1 MAEGRKIATDC
12 RHARQLAFMGATGI
26 SGAWKV
32 QVCGATWCMVEWAR
46 AIFELLPSL
55 TRRIAK
61 GRPPFGR
68 SPYGKPRIGAAAGS
82 GDGSVDDD
90 GRAGRRPVPEP
101 DHLAPGNIDAAVS
114 AGVLPGG
121 AVMLP

>member
-32 QVCGATWCMVEWAR
+32 QVCGASWCMVEWAR
-46 AIFELLPSL
+46 AICELLPSL
-55 TRRIAK
+55 TRRLIK

-68 SPYGKPRIGAAAGS
+68 SPYGKPRRGPGAPARLARPQAEPRFRASQDGRGAAS
-82 GDGSVDDD
+82 CTMLT
-90 GRAGRRPVPEP
+90 RPMEFRP
-101 DHLAPGNIDAAVS
+101 S
-114 AGVLPGG
+114 A
-121 AVMLP
+121 